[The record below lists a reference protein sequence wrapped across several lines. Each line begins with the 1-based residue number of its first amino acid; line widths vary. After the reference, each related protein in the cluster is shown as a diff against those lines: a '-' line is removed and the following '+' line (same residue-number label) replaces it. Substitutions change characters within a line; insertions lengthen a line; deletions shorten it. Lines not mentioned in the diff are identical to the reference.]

1 MPWQNHRNHQEI
13 TDFFCVGLLDQFK
26 QQAAKQV
33 TVLPELFCVVEFTA
47 CVLEGGHCALQKLDC
62 SKLPSYSYSV
72 SCEDEGQQELSLCPP
87 LGLPL
92 CLLYLRLPN

>member
-33 TVLPELFCVVEFTA
+33 TVLPELFCAVDFTVAVVCCKVDT
-47 CVLEGGHCALQKLDC
+47 VLC
-62 SKLPSYSYSV
+62 
-72 SCEDEGQQELSLCPP
+72 
-87 LGLPL
+87 
-92 CLLYLRLPN
+92 RN